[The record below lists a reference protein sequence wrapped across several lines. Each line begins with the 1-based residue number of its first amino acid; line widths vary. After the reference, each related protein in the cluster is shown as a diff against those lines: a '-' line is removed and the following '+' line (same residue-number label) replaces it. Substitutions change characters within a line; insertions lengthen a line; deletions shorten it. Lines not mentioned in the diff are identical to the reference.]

1 MPESTF
7 DRSCGPSGCRIDWLT
22 SRRLEVE
29 DDAVAF
35 TKLGT
40 DAGWG
45 DGLPLVPPTEERVRA
60 HVAASGRYPDE
71 LVAELPPR
79 RGRATVE
86 KIAVNAVMAGAPAEA
101 MALVCAAVE
110 AMADPSFN
118 LFALNTT
125 TSCVVPGVFVNGP
138 ARDRLKIPYGA
149 GCFGAEAGPAP
160 AIGRAIR
167 LLMRNVGGQVV
178 GVSSKSVFGQ
188 PGRVTGIVVGEWE
201 ERSPWPPLAE
211 RRGVV
216 GNAVTVH
223 GCTGTMDIA
232 DIVADRGADL
242 VELIGKSLAFLGTNA
257 FIGPGHGAQIL
268 VALAPPWADL
278 VARDF
283 PAMEDLQSSLWM
295 HAAMPVSLWPKPH
308 RDRLARDLRIDA
320 AGLVHLVAEPADL
333 LVMVCGGLGSLHAL
347 AMHSFGPTRA
357 VTRAF

>member
-1 MPESTF
+1 MLRHRVLRIQPCN
-7 DRSCGPSGCRIDWLT
+7 RSW
-22 SRRLEVE
+22 RRHVLLRKRVSEAVE
-29 DDAVAF
+29 
-35 TKLGT
+35 
-40 DAGWG
+40 
-45 DGLPLVPPTEERVRA
+45 
-60 HVAASGRYPDE
+60 
-71 LVAELPPR
+71 
-79 RGRATVE
+79 
-86 KIAVNAVMAGAPAEA
+86 PAEA

-188 PGRVTGIVVGEWE
+188 PGRVTGIVVAEWE

-223 GCTGTMDIA
+223 GCTGTMDVA

-278 VARDF
+278 VARDL

>member
-7 DRSCGPSGCRIDWLT
+7 DRSCGPSGCQIDWLT

-29 DDAVAF
+29 DDVVAF
-35 TKLGT
+35 TKLAT

-60 HVAASGRYPDE
+60 YVAASRRYPDE

-79 RGRATVE
+79 RGRATIE

-101 MALVCAAVE
+101 MPLLAAAIE
-110 AMADPSFN
+110 AMTDPSFN

-138 ARDRLKIPYGA
+138 VRDRLKIPYGP

-201 ERSPWPPLAE
+201 ERSPWAPLAV
-211 RRGVV
+211 RRGIS
-216 GNAVTVH
+216 GDAVTVH

-242 VELIGKSLAFLGTNA
+242 VELIGKSMAFLGTNA
-257 FIGPGHGAQIL
+257 FIGAGHGAEIL
-268 VALAPPWADL
+268 LALAPPWAEL
-278 VARDF
+278 IAAEYPRI
-283 PAMEDLQSSLWM
+283 EDLQSALW
-295 HAAMPVSLWPKPH
+295 HSAAMAVRLWPKPH
-308 RDRLARDLRIDA
+308 QARLAKDGRVDDR
-320 AGLVHLVAEPADL
+320 GLVHLVAAPADL
-333 LVMVCGGLGSLHAL
+333 LVIVCGGLGSLHAL
-347 AMHSFGPTRA
+347 ALHSFGPTRS
-357 VTRAF
+357 VTRPF

>member
-1 MPESTF
+1 
-7 DRSCGPSGCRIDWLT
+7 
-22 SRRLEVE
+22 
-29 DDAVAF
+29 
-35 TKLGT
+35 
-40 DAGWG
+40 
-45 DGLPLVPPTEERVRA
+45 
-60 HVAASGRYPDE
+60 
-71 LVAELPPR
+71 
-79 RGRATVE
+79 
-86 KIAVNAVMAGAPAEA
+86 
-101 MALVCAAVE
+101 
-110 AMADPSFN
+110 
-118 LFALNTT
+118 
-125 TSCVVPGVFVNGP
+125 
-138 ARDRLKIPYGA
+138 
-149 GCFGAEAGPAP
+149 
-160 AIGRAIR
+160 
-167 LLMRNVGGQVV
+167 MRNVGGQVV

-201 ERSPWPPLAE
+201 ERSPWLPLAE

-283 PAMEDLQSSLWM
+283 P
-295 HAAMPVSLWPKPH
+295 
-308 RDRLARDLRIDA
+308 DLRIDA

-357 VTRAF
+357 VTRTF